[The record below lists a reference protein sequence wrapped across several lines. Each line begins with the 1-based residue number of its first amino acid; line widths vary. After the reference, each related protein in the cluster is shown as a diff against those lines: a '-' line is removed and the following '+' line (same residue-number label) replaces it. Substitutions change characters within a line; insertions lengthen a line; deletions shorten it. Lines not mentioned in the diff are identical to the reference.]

1 MLGALVI
8 AKALGITP
16 EELRT
21 YLEYFGEGIE
31 LLKEMNKTLDKIH
44 NEVKYIDR
52 EGESNAN

>member
-1 MLGALVI
+1 MIEVLVL

-31 LLKEMNKTLDKIH
+31 LLKEMNKTLNKIH
-44 NEVKYIDR
+44 DEVKYIDT
-52 EGESNAN
+52 